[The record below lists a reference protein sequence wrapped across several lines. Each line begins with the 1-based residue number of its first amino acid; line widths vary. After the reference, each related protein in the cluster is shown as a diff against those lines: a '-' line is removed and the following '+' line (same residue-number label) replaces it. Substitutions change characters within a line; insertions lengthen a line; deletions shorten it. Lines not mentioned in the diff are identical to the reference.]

1 MKWFFFFQFQY
12 PSSTVSLAAVH
23 DQKKI
28 ASLNGGWKYV
38 IEAKNTHLKTEE
50 EYAKTFD
57 DSIKVLEQEFAELQ
71 KEENEDRRFYE
82 DRIIEDGDSLV
93 KTCIGITEI
102 QLVNIDIKDLN
113 KLFKKKGFKK
123 NSHESRTIR
132 DRRRTLRN
140 RGYART
146 AREK

>member
-1 MKWFFFFQFQY
+1 M
-12 PSSTVSLAAVH
+12 
-23 DQKKI
+23 
-28 ASLNGGWKYV
+28 

-57 DSIKVLEQEFAELQ
+57 DSIKIVEQELAELH
-71 KEENEDRRFYE
+71 KEELQEIHFDANG
-82 DRIIEDGDSLV
+82 INEDGDSLV

-123 NSHESRTIR
+123 NSNESKIIR
-132 DRRRTLRN
+132 ERRRTLRN

-146 AREK
+146 ARVK

>member
-1 MKWFFFFQFQY
+1 MKFSLLQFQY
-12 PSSTVSLAAVH
+12 PSSAVSLAVH

-28 ASLNGGWKYV
+28 ASLNRGWEYV

-57 DSIKVLEQEFAELQ
+57 DSIKIVEQELAELH
-71 KEENEDRRFYE
+71 KEELQEIHFDANG
-82 DRIIEDGDSLV
+82 INEDGDSLV

-123 NSHESRTIR
+123 NSNESKIIR
-132 DRRRTLRN
+132 ERRRTLRN

-146 AREK
+146 ARVK